1 MVDSVNCSHAHTETS
16 DIIGGQ
22 RPSRFHETDAT
33 LFKQVLLRLLPSVAD
48 RCSIPDMFPAEPR
61 PSLEALRDWV
71 LQESPSALM
80 MWISSLLPEVA
91 GRDEES
97 AKLVAEL
104 REVYARY
111 QTIFSWQDGPLLST
125 MKNGDIFLLDEISL
139 AEDAVL
145 ERMNSVLENE
155 RQITVP
161 EKGGD
166 CIESIT
172 AAPAF
177 RLLATMNPGGDFG
190 KKELSAALRNR
201 FTEIWVSPL
210 NGLED
215 LKQIMNDR
223 VRMHERSNPRF
234 PAVSEE
240 VQQRLVE
247 ALLPFVDRIL
257 AFVDF
262 FNATMNAN
270 TTSSQNR
277 TEATCRDI
285 LSIIDF
291 MKLAVAHLGMTPYLA
306 FAEALQMIL
315 LDGLG
320 IGTNLNSA
328 QANEYKMRC
337 FERMMELIPEE
348 EQTTLRAFY
357 DSRNSVLYDGQR
369 FGVEPYTFAVM
380 RQGGSADLS
389 DYHFA
394 APTTCSNL
402 KRVLRALQLHK
413 PILLEG
419 SPGVGKTSL
428 IMAVA
433 QVIGQPIVRV
443 NLSEQTDMADLLG
456 SDLPVPAGEQATDEA
471 GNSVQ
476 FRWSDGVLLSAIK
489 SGAWVLLDELNLA
502 SQQVLEGLNSCLDH
516 RATVYIPEIDKEFQ
530 CPSTFQIFA
539 CQVSVEC
546 ILHYRIRWKR
556 EAVERVFL
564 GPSSTVSRACM
575 WIR

>member
-1 MVDSVNCSHAHTETS
+1 MAWIS
-16 DIIGGQ
+16 
-22 RPSRFHETDAT
+22 P
-33 LFKQVLLRLLPSVAD
+33 
-48 RCSIPDMFPAEPR
+48 
-61 PSLEALRDWV
+61 V
-71 LQESPSALM
+71 LQARENTASPDERALVV
-80 MWISSLLPEVA
+80 S
-91 GRDEES
+91 
-97 AKLVAEL
+97 L
-104 REVYARY
+104 REIYGRY
-111 QTIFSWQDGPLLST
+111 QTIFDWQDGPLLST
-125 MKNGDIFLLDEISL
+125 MQHGDIFLLDEISL

-161 EKGGD
+161 EKGGE

-172 AAPAF
+172 AHPAF

-201 FTEIWVSPL
+201 FTEIWVSSL
-210 NGLED
+210 SGLDD
-215 LKQIMNDR
+215 LKQIMIDR
-223 VRMHERSNPRF
+223 LKMRERGNTRF

-240 VQQRLVE
+240 TQERLTA
-247 ALLPFVDRIL
+247 ALLPFIEHIL
-257 AFVDF
+257 SFVDF
-262 FNATMNAN
+262 YNTVMNTT

-291 MKLAVAHLGMTPYLA
+291 MKLAVAHLGMSPSLA
-306 FAEALQMIL
+306 FAEGIQMIL

-320 IGTNLNSA
+320 IGTNLSSS
-328 QANEYKMRC
+328 QAADYKAKCMQKMR
-337 FERMMELIPEE
+337 ELISEE
-348 EQTTLRAFY
+348 AQDDLQSFYQTNHPIVF
-357 DSRNSVLYDGQR
+357 DGQS
-369 FGVEPYTFAVM
+369 FGVQPYTLALTDEKK
-380 RQGGSADLS
+380 QQQPQQPTTTAADLA

-428 IMAVA
+428 IMAIA

-456 SDLPVPAGEQATDEA
+456 SDLPVPSGEQVTDEA

-516 RATVYIPEIDKEFQ
+516 RATVYIPELDKSFQ

-539 CQVSVEC
+539 CQVGGNVKEYPLSFV
-546 ILHYRIRWKR
+546 LYL
-556 EAVERVFL
+556 FDDL
-564 GPSSTVSRACM
+564 LSSFH
-575 WIR
+575 

>member
-1 MVDSVNCSHAHTETS
+1 MCPIPDSFPSES
-16 DIIGGQ
+16 
-22 RPSRFHETDAT
+22 RPSQDA
-33 LFKQVLLRLLPSVAD
+33 LSEWILH
-48 RCSIPDMFPAEPR
+48 
-61 PSLEALRDWV
+61 
-71 LQESPSALM
+71 ESPAALM
-80 MWISSLLPEVA
+80 NWVSPILQSHSAQASEEEASLVN
-91 GRDEES
+91 S
-97 AKLVAEL
+97 L
-104 REVYARY
+104 REAYGKY

-125 MKNGDIFLLDEISL
+125 MKHGDIFLLDEISL

-145 ERMNSVLENE
+145 ERMNSVLESE

-161 EKGGD
+161 EKGGE

-172 AAPAF
+172 ASPSF

-215 LKQIMNDR
+215 LRQIMSDR
-223 VRMHERSNPRF
+223 IRMHERGNMYFSSIAESTHENLT
-234 PAVSEE
+234 AV
-240 VQQRLVE
+240 
-247 ALLPFVDRIL
+247 LLPFIDRIL
-257 AFVDF
+257 AFVDYY
-262 FNATMNAN
+262 NVIMNAN
-270 TTSSQNR
+270 TNSSQNR
-277 TEATCRDI
+277 TEATTRDI

-291 MKLAVAHLGMTPYLA
+291 MKLAVAHLNMTPYVA

-320 IGTNLNSA
+320 IGTNLNST
-328 QANEYKMRC
+328 QANDYKMKC
-337 FERMMELIPEE
+337 YEKMMELLPEE
-348 EQTTLRAFY
+348 EQTNVQDFY
-357 DSRNSVLYDGQR
+357 KTSNQIVFDYQH
-369 FGVEPYTFAVM
+369 FGVSPYLLSLVSTSS
-380 RQGGSADLS
+380 QGADLS

-428 IMAVA
+428 IMAIA

-443 NLSEQTDMADLLG
+443 NLSEQTDIADLLG
-456 SDLPVPAGEQATDEA
+456 SDLPVPADEQTTDEA
-471 GNSVQ
+471 GNCVK

-489 SGAWVLLDELNLA
+489 NGSWLLLDELNLA

-516 RATVYIPEIDKEFQ
+516 RATVYIPEIDKEFH
-530 CPSTFQIFA
+530 CPSSFQIFA
-539 CQVSVEC
+539 CQV
-546 ILHYRIRWKR
+546 RMR
-556 EAVERVFL
+556 
-564 GPSSTVSRACM
+564 
-575 WIR
+575 

>member
-1 MVDSVNCSHAHTETS
+1 MAWIS
-16 DIIGGQ
+16 
-22 RPSRFHETDAT
+22 P
-33 LFKQVLLRLLPSVAD
+33 
-48 RCSIPDMFPAEPR
+48 
-61 PSLEALRDWV
+61 V
-71 LQESPSALM
+71 LQARETTASEEEKELVT
-80 MWISSLLPEVA
+80 SL
-91 GRDEES
+91 RS
-97 AKLVAEL
+97 
-104 REVYARY
+104 VYSHY
-111 QTIFSWQDGPLLST
+111 QTIFDWQDGPLLST
-125 MKNGDIFLLDEISL
+125 MQQGDIFLLDEISL

-161 EKGGD
+161 EKGGE

-172 AAPAF
+172 AHPAF

-201 FTEIWVSPL
+201 FTEIWVSSL
-210 NGLED
+210 SGLDD
-215 LKQIMNDR
+215 LKQIMIDR
-223 VRMHERSNPRF
+223 VKMRERGNARF

-240 VQQRLVE
+240 TQAQLTT
-247 ALLPFVDRIL
+247 ALLPFIDRIL
-257 AFVDF
+257 SFVDF
-262 FNATMNAN
+262 YNTVMNTT

-291 MKLAVAHLGMTPYLA
+291 MKLAVAHLGMSPSLA
-306 FAEALQMIL
+306 FAEGIQMIL

-320 IGTNLNSA
+320 IGTNLSSA
-328 QANEYKMRC
+328 QANDYKSRCMQRMR
-337 FERMMELIPEE
+337 ELISEE
-348 EQTTLRAFY
+348 AQEDLQRFY
-357 DSRNSVLYDGQR
+357 QAGSPILFDGQH
-369 FGVEPYTFAVM
+369 FGVQPYTLSLTEAK
-380 RQGGSADLS
+380 QQTANAADLS

-402 KRVLRALQLHK
+402 KRVLRALQLRK

-428 IMAVA
+428 IMAIA

-456 SDLPVPAGEQATDEA
+456 SDLPVPSGEQVTDEA

-516 RATVYIPEIDKEFQ
+516 RATVYIPELDKSFQ
-530 CPSTFQIFA
+530 CPNTFQIFA
-539 CQVSVEC
+539 CQV
-546 ILHYRIRWKR
+546 R
-556 EAVERVFL
+556 ESHFYDL
-564 GPSSTVSRACM
+564 K
-575 WIR
+575 II